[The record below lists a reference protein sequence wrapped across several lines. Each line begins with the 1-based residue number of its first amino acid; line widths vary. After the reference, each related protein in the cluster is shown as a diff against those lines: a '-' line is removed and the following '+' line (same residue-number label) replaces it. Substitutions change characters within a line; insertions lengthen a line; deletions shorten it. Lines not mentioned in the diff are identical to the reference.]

1 MDAFGLLQTA
11 LLLQLLNS
19 MCRSPINVSDLK
31 NIKIFLRS
39 VMKIYFLP
47 LQNEEMLRV
56 FFERYCDGTFISD
69 ASV

>member
-1 MDAFGLLQTA
+1 
-11 LLLQLLNS
+11 

-39 VMKIYFLP
+39 VMKVYFLP

-56 FFERYCDGTFISD
+56 FFESYCDGTLISD

>member
-1 MDAFGLLQTA
+1 M
-11 LLLQLLNS
+11 LLQLLNS

-39 VMKIYFLP
+39 VMKVYFLP

-56 FFERYCDGTFISD
+56 FFESYCDGTLISD